1 MIGARSDIWRQR
13 LWVWV
18 SPLAFVAM
26 GSVGLLVYQVA
37 YSNRVKTLELD
48 LRDQRRELADAHAA
62 RLHSADLMRQARV
75 NRERI
80 WQLYDEHFSTRR
92 RRLTGVTAEVKD
104 LAKRAGLVPRSISY
118 PEEQIQQYG
127 LIKRSFIFSVQGTYA
142 DLRKFINL
150 LELSDSFLTL
160 EDASLNEGAR
170 DPGRPAPFTPGSK
183 DGAAFA
189 AAAPPPPALPSAPR
203 PGAPAPVGPASPYPG
218 LPPTSGLVGP
228 VGSAAAGGP
237 PGSLHMA
244 LTISTLFAAQ
254 EQPRDALAPL
264 PGVKPAAAGA
274 PRGRTG

>member
-1 MIGARSDIWRQR
+1 MIGAKGDIWRQR

-26 GSVGLLVYQVA
+26 GAVGLLVYQLA

-48 LRDQRRELADAHAA
+48 LGDQRRQLAEASAA
-62 RLHSADLMRQARV
+62 RLHGQDLMRQARV

-127 LIKRSFIFSVQGTYA
+127 LIKRSFIFSVEGTYA
-142 DLRKFINL
+142 DLRKFVNL
-150 LELSDSFLTL
+150 LEVSDSFLTL
-160 EDASLNEGAR
+160 EDVSLNEEAR
-170 DPGRPAPFTPGSK
+170 DAGRRPVFPA
-183 DGAAFA
+183 AAGV
-189 AAAPPPPALPSAPR
+189 AAPPAT
-203 PGAPAPVGPASPYPG
+203 PGAAAYPG
-218 LPPTSGLVGP
+218 LPAPSVGAP
-228 VGSAAAGGP
+228 A
-237 PGSLHMA
+237 GSLRMG

-254 EQPRDALAPL
+254 DQPRDALAPL
-264 PGVKPAAAGA
+264 PGVNSAAGA
-274 PRGRTG
+274 GSPRGRTQ

>member
-1 MIGARSDIWRQR
+1 MIGARGDIWRQR
-13 LWVWV
+13 LWVWIA
-18 SPLAFVAM
+18 PLAFVTV
-26 GSVGLLVYQVA
+26 GTVGLLVYEVA

-80 WQLYDEHFSTRR
+80 VQLYDEHFSTRR

-104 LAKRAGLVPRSISY
+104 LAKRAGLVPRAISY

-127 LIKRSFIFSVQGTYA
+127 LIKRSFVFSVEGTYA

-160 EDASLNEGAR
+160 EDASLNEAGR
-170 DPGRPAPFTPGSK
+170 DAGRRPGG
-183 DGAAFA
+183 FA
-189 AAAPPPPALPSAPR
+189 APSAAAGPPR
-203 PGAPAPVGPASPYPG
+203 PGAPGPIGGFQAPVGGAPYPG
-218 LPPTSGLVGP
+218 LPAV
-228 VGSAAAGGP
+228 SAGAA
-237 PGSLHMA
+237 PGSLRMA

-254 EQPRDALAPL
+254 EQPRDVLAPL
-264 PGVKPAAAGA
+264 PGAKPAAAA
-274 PRGRTG
+274 APPRGRAG

>member
-1 MIGARSDIWRQR
+1 MIGARGDIWRQR
-13 LWVWV
+13 LWVWIA
-18 SPLAFVAM
+18 PLAFVTV
-26 GSVGLLVYQVA
+26 GTIGLLVYEVA

-62 RLHSADLMRQARV
+62 RLHATELMRQARV

-80 WQLYDEHFSTRR
+80 VQLYDEHFSTRR

-104 LAKRAGLVPRSISY
+104 LAKRAGLVPRAISY

-127 LIKRSFIFSVQGTYA
+127 LIKRSFVFSVEGTYA

-160 EDASLNEGAR
+160 EDASLNEAGR
-170 DPGRPAPFTPGSK
+170 DAGRRPGGFT
-183 DGAAFA
+183 A
-189 AAAPPPPALPSAPR
+189 PSAVAGPPR
-203 PGAPAPVGPASPYPG
+203 PGAPGPIGGGQAPIGGAPYPIGGAPYPG
-218 LPPTSGLVGP
+218 LPAV
-228 VGSAAAGGP
+228 SAGAA
-237 PGSLHMA
+237 PGSLRMA

-264 PGVKPAAAGA
+264 PGAKPAAAGA
-274 PRGRTG
+274 PPRGRAG